1 LFYGLATPWHHLT
14 GDERDRALEQ
24 LEIVATIPAGPSY
37 GDLLF
42 NPCWDDLR
50 GDPRF
55 DKIVAAAKLPADS
68 SPGLRSSCPKPLY
81 LHTPL
86 GKKLTFVY
94 PYTHFGNLVGSER
107 KNSPFPTGTL
117 VR

>member
-37 GDLLF
+37 
-42 NPCWDDLR
+42 